1 MKRHTTRQQRS
12 RVWIVTL
19 TAVIFGLL
27 LLVNSAEAQQKWKYV
42 YGVDSTSEEGHNRVI
57 PVNLDCADGGSAGYI
72 AVGNSTVGGH
82 PHVYVVRTNNN
93 GARLWEKVYDINDD
107 SLPDEGWAI
116 VELADGSGFAV
127 TGHTFSEARA
137 EDVFIM
143 KIDCSGNVGWTTTYG
158 TASHEYAYDII
169 QAEYG
174 NPVVM
179 PPDVPTNQGDLVV
192 CGRVEYESQGT
203 FRMDGYLLRVTSAGT
218 LIWNRRYDMTPTL
231 TPDYRDWLWG
241 LTEAVPTGGA
251 SAGDIIAVGQ
261 SLIEQTFGKQGLILR
276 VDGHDGTTGNTTRQR
291 AGLFGAAL
299 QWNCPGPD
307 SGDSFHGDEVFYSV
321 VEMSDSGEMDP
332 NMVFNVAVAGSSNA
346 ASTEE
351 IFVVK
356 LLGGDPCSVAEQRL
370 IGDKA
375 YGNDCGFND
384 VATCIR
390 EVEWEMSGTAVSQYD
405 LALTGFTDNTVN
417 SDLDMFLLTISPVNI
432 NPITGGI
439 KILYG
444 STSSS
449 ATLNEAG
456 RSLHPIDTLHSRTE
470 GFILCGT
477 NFADPVGT
485 SDPSDLYL
493 VKTDNAGNASPD
505 CENTYGPIEDTV
517 DWDVC
522 VTPSSA
528 TYGDDTTVT
537 TSTVT
542 TDTDDE
548 ICTGALKPSIQNKDN
563 AETSGDALS
572 FRFSP
577 NPVQSG
583 ERLTIRQ
590 FRGVQGDVRVYL
602 YDVSGRYLRTLLPNT
617 SAGEFALETHG
628 LAAGTYTI
636 TVEDSRSTGTI
647 QFTVVR

>member
-174 NPVVM
+174 NPAVT
-179 PPDVPTNQGDLVV
+179 PPDVPTNQGDLIV
-192 CGRVEYESQGT
+192 CGRVEYESQEI
-203 FRMDGYLLRVTSAGT
+203 FHMDGYLLRVTSAGT
-218 LIWNRRYDMTPTL
+218 LIWNRRYDMTPL
-231 TPDYRDWLWG
+231 FTPDYRDWLWG
-241 LTEAVPTGGA
+241 LTEAVPTGAA

-291 AGLFGAAL
+291 AGLFGAAFTRDCGSD
-299 QWNCPGPD
+299 NGN
-307 SGDSFHGDEVFYSV
+307 SFHGDEVFYSV
-321 VEMSDSGEMDP
+321 VEMSDSGEMDQ

-346 ASTEE
+346 PGKEE
-351 IFVVK
+351 MYVVK
-356 LLGGDPCSVAEQRL
+356 LLGGDPCSVAAERL
-370 IGDKA
+370 LGD
-375 YGNDCGFND
+375 GWGSHGSTCGRID

-390 EVEWEMSGTAVSQYD
+390 EVEWEMSGNSVSQYD
-405 LALTGFTDNTVN
+405 LALTGFTSNTVN
-417 SDLDMFLLTISPVNI
+417 LDLGMFLVTISPVDI
-432 NPITGGI
+432 NPTGGI
-439 KILYG
+439 GVVYG

-449 ATLNEAG
+449 ATEDETG
-456 RSLHPIDTLHSRTE
+456 RSLHPVDTIHSRTE

-477 NFADPVGT
+477 NFADPMGAN
-485 SDPSDLYL
+485 DPSDLYL
-493 VKTDNAGNASPD
+493 VKTDNTGNASPD
-505 CENTYGPIEDTV
+505 CEAVYDPKPDTV
-517 DWDVC
+517 DWDNC

-548 ICTGALKPSIQNKDN
+548 ICTGALKPSRQRKNKGE
-563 AETSGDALS
+563 AEGSILS

-577 NPVQSG
+577 NPVQAGDILTLRDLREVHG
-583 ERLTIRQ
+583 EIR
-590 FRGVQGDVRVYL
+590 VHIH
-602 YDVSGRYLRTLLPNT
+602 DVSGRHIRTT
-617 SAGEFALETHG
+617 MHSVSADRLAIETQG
-628 LAAGTYTI
+628 LASGTYTI